1 MMRSLPLRGLIL
13 TLASGLLAGP
23 VWAKPIPIED
33 LARLPAMSSVSVS
46 TDGQTLVALIGPTT
60 GTDQDRAVL
69 AAWDLTDLS
78 KAPII
83 AAPDGRESEFIGV
96 SALKNGKIEVA
107 VRQPFTGRLQ
117 GCAEGSAIG
126 STRTWSVKVLL
137 TDTSFKSFEEPFI
150 NLGSTR
156 NMSKSTEDCIRIT
169 ARGSVNSRMPLD
181 PENVLITRISGDASV
196 NREMGLLNVN
206 TGAFRSTYRATGDT
220 GAGYVDPRDGEVMTL
235 AGTDERRNTF
245 EQYTQL
251 KTSKGGSFET
261 HDALTV
267 DAVNRQELSVIHRDA
282 ETGIYYIL
290 TNKFSDKKA
299 IYTYDP
305 VARALSDEPVFL
317 ATDFDATGVVTSSA
331 AHDFG
336 KVLGYS
342 YAADIVRTEWV
353 DPEYGGIVLG
363 LEQQLGADNVSILYR
378 NADFS
383 LIVFSAS
390 GSRMPERYYV
400 LRDRSQLETLGGERP
415 WIDPDDL
422 SQTELVYYNA
432 RDGRKLPALLTPRQ
446 GWQEGDAPGKAIVLP
461 HGGPW
466 ARDFAGW
473 DMSGW
478 VPFLTSRGFTVLQPQ
493 YRGSVGWGVDLWRA
507 GDGQYGYKAQ
517 DDKDDGAA
525 WLVSQGYADA
535 GQMAIFGYSYGGYAA
550 MAAATRANSPYQ
562 CAIAGAGYAESAKIN
577 VGIDRNRFNR
587 LAFSKGLSGRDVI
600 RDVAQAEI
608 PILVYHGDRDVRVPD
623 TFGKAF
629 FNAVRR
635 HTTAKYLNVPDM
647 PHSLPWT
654 PAQQRLT
661 LTEIEK
667 FLTNEC
673 GL

>member
-1 MMRSLPLRGLIL
+1 MIGSLPVRGLV
-13 TLASGLLAGP
+13 LALAASLATP
-23 VWAKPIPIED
+23 AALAKPIPIED

-46 TDGQTLVALIGPTT
+46 SDGKTMVALVGPST
-60 GTDQDRAVL
+60 GNDQDRAVV

-78 KAPII
+78 KPPVTV
-83 AAPDGRESEFIGV
+83 APDGRDSEFISV
-96 SALKNGKIEVA
+96 AVLKNGKIQTV

-150 NLGSTR
+150 DLGSTR
-156 NMSKSTEDCIRIT
+156 NISKSTADCVRIT
-169 ARGSVNSRMPLD
+169 ARGSVVSTLPLD
-181 PENVLITRISGDASV
+181 PDNVLINRISGTSFA
-196 NREMGLLNVN
+196 REIGLLNVN
-206 TGAFRSTYRATGDT
+206 TGAFRSTYRASGDT
-220 GAGYVDPRDGEVMTL
+220 GADYIDPRDGEVMSQ
-235 AGTDERRNTF
+235 AGTDEKRNTF

-251 KTSKGGSFET
+251 KTTKGGAFEQ

-267 DAVNRQELSVIHRDA
+267 DAVNRQVLSVIHRDEA
-282 ETGIYYIL
+282 TGIYYIL
-290 TNKFSDKKA
+290 TNKFSDKSA

-305 VARALSDEPVFL
+305 VARKLSDEPVFL
-317 ATDFDATGVVTSSA
+317 ATDFDATGVVTSTA

-336 KVLGYS
+336 KVLGYR
-342 YAADIVRTEWV
+342 YAADIQRTEWI
-353 DPEYGGIVLG
+353 DPEFGGIVLG
-363 LEQQLGADNVSILYR
+363 LEQQLGVESVNILYR
-378 NADFS
+378 NDDFS
-383 LIVFSAS
+383 LIIFSAS
-390 GSRMPERYYV
+390 GSQMPERYFL
-400 LRDRSQLETLGGERP
+400 LRDRSQLEALGGERP
-415 WIDPDDL
+415 WIDTADL
-422 SQTELVYYNA
+422 SRTELVYYNA

-446 GWQEGDAPGKAIVLP
+446 GWKEGDAPGKAIILP

-466 ARDFAGW
+466 ARDFGGW

-493 YRGSVGWGVDLWRA
+493 YRGSVGWGLDLWRA
-507 GDGQYGYKAQ
+507 GDGEFGYKAQ

-525 WLVSQGYADA
+525 WLVSEGYAEP
-535 GQMAIFGYSYGGYAA
+535 GKMAMFGYSYGGYAA
-550 MAAATRANSPYQ
+550 MAAATRKNSPYQ

-577 VGIDRNRFNR
+577 VGIDRGRFSR
-587 LAFSKGLSGRDVI
+587 LAFGKGLSGRDVI
-600 RDVAQAEI
+600 KDVAQAEI

-629 FNAVRR
+629 YNAIRK
-635 HTTAKYLNVPDM
+635 HTKAKYLNVPDM

-654 PAQQRLT
+654 PDQQRLT

-667 FLTNEC
+667 FLTNDC